1 MTTRSVVGAS
11 SPVGLRL
18 LHAAVFLAM
27 AAGVLYVSVPEWR
40 HVLLVLGQPFH
51 AGPLPRWLLLAG
63 SLVAAVGVLPLA
75 WGLVRG
81 RSAPL
86 WASGAVLVSLVGA
99 VGAGDGRPLAEA
111 RSEESANLAI
121 LRVGRR
127 VHLSMVQE
135 LQAHGGAPIDVESWR
150 KALEVAG
157 PAPDRIRT
165 RELRAVAPHV
175 VWLESD
181 EDSAEPMVP
190 GSLRVHVTPDGVAFS
205 IRLVGLRDGKP
216 VLLLDDRGKELV
228 LRGLFNPDLPPAEK
242 PAVSPIP

>member
-1 MTTRSVVGAS
+1 MVGAS

-18 LHAAVFLAM
+18 FHAAVFLAM
-27 AAGVLYVSVPEWR
+27 AAGVLYVSVAEWR

-63 SLVAAVGVLPLA
+63 SLVAAVGALPLV

-86 WASGAVLVSLVGA
+86 WASGAVLVSVVGA

-121 LRVGRR
+121 LRVARR

-135 LQAHGGAPIDVESWR
+135 LQAHGEAPTDVESWR

-157 PAPDRIRT
+157 PSPDRIHT
-165 RELRAVAPHV
+165 RELRAVAPRV
-175 VWLESD
+175 VWLES
-181 EDSAEPMVP
+181 EEEQPESMIP
-190 GSLRVHVTPDGVAFS
+190 GALWVHVTPDGVGFS
-205 IRLVGLRDGKP
+205 IRLVGMREGQP
-216 VLLLDDRGKELV
+216 GMLLDDRGKELV